1 MQFWLELASRF
12 IYIPIRCI
20 HSVFGRE
27 ITKYTVIYSVY
38 TCGTGQPYTN
48 TQCINGVFGREI
60 TKYTVI
66 YSVYIRFW
74 PTLHI
79 YAVYKR
85 CFWQGNHHTYGH
97 IRCIYTVLANP
108 THIRSVCKVFLAG
121 KSPSIRS
128 YTLYIYGS
136 GQPYTNTQCINGVF
150 GRETTKYTVI
160 YGECIHFWPT
170 LHT

>member
-1 MQFWLELASRF
+1 MYKYIYAVLARVGQQIH
-12 IYIPIRCI
+12 IY
-20 HSVFGRE
+20 
-27 ITKYTVIYSVY
+27 TYTVH
-38 TCGTGQPYTN
+38 
-48 TQCINGVFGREI
+48 TQCFWQGNHQVYGHIQCI
-60 TKYTVI
+60 
-66 YSVYIRFW
+66 YIRFW